1 MKPMKHLVF
10 CPRSLF
16 EKFEQ
21 HVRIKLNSNPP
32 RSPFFKGGI
41 LSKARKLLFGKE
53 GQGRFVSA
61 NFCLTMLGNLALALL
76 MLPVASLHAQV
87 PFYQG
92 KTITVIVSS
101 DAGGTSDLRVKSLVP
116 YLQKYVPGNPTVM
129 LEYMPGGGGRKAA
142 NHVFRSVKPDGLI
155 IGSMGTTL
163 LAAAIQGESGVLY
176 DLNKFIY
183 LGSSD
188 ATTQHIFSTRK
199 EIGLTNLEKLRA
211 ATAVRIGAQ
220 SVGHNIYITGRLFA
234 FFLALKDPRMV
245 VGYSGPEIDLALLR
259 GEVDARSSLI
269 ASIVQRTPEWVDKGL
284 VDFHAVLETPRGNRH
299 PRFAHLPE
307 LETFAKSDKERKVL
321 ELQRAIR
328 LGGSAIVL
336 PPNTPRDR
344 VEILQTAM
352 RKALN
357 DPAFPVN
364 FRKLVGEDPTPLMP
378 EELQKVIQE
387 VPRDPEV
394 IALFNKI
401 AGAERLPD
409 R

>member
-1 MKPMKHLVF
+1 L
-10 CPRSLF
+10 C
-16 EKFEQ
+16 
-21 HVRIKLNSNPP
+21 
-32 RSPFFKGGI
+32 
-41 LSKARKLLFGKE
+41 
-53 GQGRFVSA
+53 
-61 NFCLTMLGNLALALL
+61 NLALALFA
-76 MLPVASLHAQV
+76 LPTASLYAQV

-116 YLQKYVPGNPTVM
+116 YLQKYIPGNPTVVVD
-129 LEYMPGGGGRKAA
+129 YMPGGGGRKAA
-142 NHVFRSVKPDGLI
+142 NHVFRSVKPDGLM

-188 ATTQHIFSTRK
+188 AATQHIFSTRK
-199 EIGLTNLEKLRA
+199 EVGLTSLEKLRGA
-211 ATAVRIGAQ
+211 PGIRIGAQ

-234 FFLALKDPRMV
+234 YFLALKDPRMV
-245 VGYSGPEIDLALLR
+245 VGYSGPEVDLALLR

-284 VDFHAVLETPRGNRH
+284 VDFHAVLETPKGNRH

-336 PPNTPRDR
+336 PPNTPRER
-344 VEILQTAM
+344 AEILQVAM

-357 DPAFPVN
+357 DPAFPAN

-378 EELQKVIQE
+378 DELQKVIQD

-394 IALFNKI
+394 IGLFNKI
-401 AGAERLPD
+401 AGGARLPE

>member
-1 MKPMKHLVF
+1 M
-10 CPRSLF
+10 
-16 EKFEQ
+16 
-21 HVRIKLNSNPP
+21 NPKKVLQ
-32 RSPFFKGGI
+32 FFAAAWIALI
-41 LSKARKLLFGKE
+41 LGA
-53 GQGRFVSA
+53 A
-61 NFCLTMLGNLALALL
+61 A
-76 MLPVASLHAQV
+76 HAQT

-92 KTITVIVSS
+92 KTLTVIVSS
-101 DAGGTSDLRVKSLVP
+101 DAGGTSDVRVKSLMP
-116 YLQKYVPGNPTVM
+116 YLQKHIPGNPTIV

-142 NHVFRSVKPDGLI
+142 NHVFRTVKPDGLT

-199 EIGLTNLEKLRA
+199 DLGLTQLDKLRA
-211 ATAVRIGAQ
+211 ASGLRIGAQ

-234 FFLALKDPRMV
+234 HFLGLKDPRMV
-245 VGYSGPEIDLALLR
+245 VGYSGPEVDLALLR

-269 ASIVQRTPEWVDKGL
+269 ASIVQRTPEWIDKNL
-284 VDFHAVLETPRGNRH
+284 VDFHAVFETPKGNRH
-299 PRFAHLPE
+299 ARFAHPPE
-307 LETFAKSDKERKVL
+307 LESFARTDGERKLL

-344 VEILQTAM
+344 VEVLQGAM
-352 RKALN
+352 RRALN
-357 DPAFPVN
+357 EPGFSAF

-378 EELQKVIQE
+378 EELQKVILN
-387 VPRDPEV
+387 VPRDSETV
-394 IALFNKI
+394 ALFNKI
-401 AGAERLPD
+401 AGAGRLPE
-409 R
+409 RPGTGP

>member
-1 MKPMKHLVF
+1 MKWKIILRRLVIALPLVAF
-10 CPRSLF
+10 PTISL
-16 EKFEQ
+16 
-21 HVRIKLNSNPP
+21 
-32 RSPFFKGGI
+32 G
-41 LSKARKLLFGKE
+41 
-53 GQGRFVSA
+53 
-61 NFCLTMLGNLALALL
+61 
-76 MLPVASLHAQV
+76 QV

-116 YLQKYVPGNPTVM
+116 YLQKYIPGNPTFV

-142 NHVFRSVKPDGLI
+142 NHVFRSARPDGLI

-188 ATTQHIFSTRK
+188 AATQHIFATRK
-199 EIGLTNLEKLRA
+199 DVGLTTLEKLRG
-211 ATAVRIGAQ
+211 TAGVKIGAQ
-220 SVGHNIYITGRLFA
+220 AIGHNIYITGRLFA
-234 FFLALKDPRMV
+234 YFLGLKEAKFV

-259 GEVDARSSLI
+259 GEVDGRSSLI
-269 ASIVQRTPEWVDKGL
+269 ASIVQRTPEWADKGL
-284 VDFHAVLETPRGNRH
+284 VDFHAVLETPKGNRH

-307 LETFAKSDKERKVL
+307 LETFAKSDKERKML
-321 ELQRAIR
+321 ALQRAIR

-336 PPNTPRDR
+336 PPNTPRER
-344 VEILQTAM
+344 VEILQAAM
-352 RKALN
+352 RKALA
-357 DPAFPVN
+357 DPMFAVSFKK
-364 FRKLVGEDPTPLMP
+364 FVGEPPTPLMA

-394 IALFNKI
+394 VELFNKI
-401 AGAERLPD
+401 AGAEKLPE

>member
-1 MKPMKHLVF
+1 MKWNKFLRCLALSWSLLLVF
-10 CPRSLF
+10 T
-16 EKFEQ
+16 
-21 HVRIKLNSNPP
+21 V
-32 RSPFFKGGI
+32 
-41 LSKARKLLFGKE
+41 
-53 GQGRFVSA
+53 
-61 NFCLTMLGNLALALL
+61 
-76 MLPVASLHAQV
+76 SLHAQT

-92 KTITVIVSS
+92 KTITIIVSS

-116 YLQKYVPGNPTVM
+116 YMQKYIPGNPTVV

-142 NHVFRSVKPDGLI
+142 NHVFRSAKPDGLM

-176 DLNKFIY
+176 DLNKFVY

-188 ATTQHIFSTRK
+188 ATTQHIFLTRK
-199 EIGLTNLEKLRA
+199 DMGLTNLEKLRGA
-211 ATAVRIGAQ
+211 AGVKIGAQ
-220 SVGHNIYITGRLFA
+220 SIGHNIYITGRLFA
-234 FFLALKDPRMV
+234 FLLGLKDPKFI
-245 VGYSGPEIDLALLR
+245 VGYSGPEVDLALLR

-284 VDFHAVLETPRGNRH
+284 VDFHAVLETPKGNRH

-307 LETFAKSDKERKVL
+307 LESFAKSDRERKVL
-321 ELQRAIR
+321 VLQRAIR

-336 PPNTPRDR
+336 PPNTPRER
-344 VEILQTAM
+344 VEVLQDAM
-352 RKALN
+352 RKAFN
-357 DPAFPVN
+357 DPGFPTT
-364 FRKLVGEDPTPLMP
+364 FRKLVGEEPTPLLP

-394 IALFNKI
+394 IGLFNKI
-401 AGAERLPD
+401 AGAERLPE

>member
-1 MKPMKHLVF
+1 MNHSVEGGSMEWIRFF
-10 CPRSLF
+10 C
-16 EKFEQ
+16 
-21 HVRIKLNSNPP
+21 
-32 RSPFFKGGI
+32 
-41 LSKARKLLFGKE
+41 
-53 GQGRFVSA
+53 
-61 NFCLTMLGNLALALL
+61 CLALVSPLVAVSDGALY
-76 MLPVASLHAQV
+76 AQG

-92 KTITVIVSS
+92 KTITVILSS

-116 YLQKYVPGNPTVM
+116 YLQKYIPGNPTIV

-142 NHVFRSVKPDGLI
+142 NHVFRTAKPDGFV

-163 LAAAIQGESGVLY
+163 LAAAIQGEAGVLY

-188 ATTQHIFSTRK
+188 AATQHIFSTRK
-199 EIGLTNLEKLRA
+199 ESGLTDLEKLRGA
-211 ATAVRIGAQ
+211 SGIRIGAQ
-220 SVGHNIYITGRLFA
+220 AIGHNIYITGRLFA
-234 FFLALKDPRMV
+234 FFLSLKDPKFV
-245 VGYSGPEIDLALLR
+245 VGYSGPEVDLALLR
-259 GEVDARSSLI
+259 GEVDARSSLV

-284 VDFHAVLETPRGNRH
+284 VNFHAVLETPKGNRH

-307 LETFAKSDKERKVL
+307 LETFAKTERERKL
-321 ELQRAIR
+321 LALQRAIR

-336 PPNTPRDR
+336 PPRTPRDR
-344 VEILQTAM
+344 VEILQAAM
-352 RKALN
+352 RKAFN
-357 DPAFPVN
+357 DPGFSAS

-394 IALFNKI
+394 IAVFNKI
-401 AGAERLPD
+401 AGGERLPD

>member
-1 MKPMKHLVF
+1 MEWIRFLRCLAPVLPLVGVSNG
-10 CPRSLF
+10 SL
-16 EKFEQ
+16 
-21 HVRIKLNSNPP
+21 S
-32 RSPFFKGGI
+32 
-41 LSKARKLLFGKE
+41 
-53 GQGRFVSA
+53 
-61 NFCLTMLGNLALALL
+61 
-76 MLPVASLHAQV
+76 AQV

-92 KTITVIVSS
+92 KAITVIVSS

-116 YLQKYVPGNPTVM
+116 YLQKYLPGNPTVV

-142 NHVFRSVKPDGLI
+142 NHVFRTAKADGLV

-163 LAAAIQGESGVLY
+163 LAAALQGESGVLY

-199 EIGLTNLEKLRA
+199 EIGLANIEKLRGA
-211 ATAVRIGAQ
+211 SGIRIGAQ
-220 SVGHNIYITGRLFA
+220 AIGHNIYITGRLFA
-234 FFLALKDPRMV
+234 FFLGVKDPRFV
-245 VGYSGPEIDLALLR
+245 VGYSGPEVDLALLR
-259 GEVDARSSLI
+259 GEVDARASLI
-269 ASIVQRTPEWVDKGL
+269 ASIVQRTPEWLEKGL
-284 VDFHAVLETPRGNRH
+284 VDFHAVLETPKGNRH

-307 LETFAKSDKERKVL
+307 LETFAKSDRERKVL
-321 ELQRAIR
+321 ALQRAIR

-344 VEILQTAM
+344 VEVLQAAM
-352 RKALN
+352 GKALN
-357 DPAFPVN
+357 DPAFFAS

-387 VPRDPEV
+387 VPRDAEG

>member
-1 MKPMKHLVF
+1 
-10 CPRSLF
+10 
-16 EKFEQ
+16 
-21 HVRIKLNSNPP
+21 
-32 RSPFFKGGI
+32 
-41 LSKARKLLFGKE
+41 
-53 GQGRFVSA
+53 
-61 NFCLTMLGNLALALL
+61 MLAFPTAF
-76 MLPVASLHAQV
+76 LHAQV

-92 KTITVIVSS
+92 KKITVIVSS
-101 DAGGTSDLRVKSLVP
+101 DAGGTSSLRVKSLVP
-116 YLQKYVPGNPTVM
+116 YLQKYIPGSPTVV

-142 NHVFRSVKPDGLI
+142 NHVFRSAKSDGLI

-163 LAAAIQGESGVLY
+163 LAAVIQGESGVLY

-188 ATTQHIFSTRK
+188 AATQHIFSTRK
-199 EIGLTNLEKLRA
+199 EIGLTNLEKLQGA
-211 ATAVRIGAQ
+211 SGLRIGAQ

-234 FFLALKDPRMV
+234 YFLALKDPRMV
-245 VGYSGPEIDLALLR
+245 VGYSGPEVDLALLR

-269 ASIVQRTPEWVDKGL
+269 ASIVQRTPEWVDKNL

-336 PPNTPRDR
+336 PPNTPRER
-344 VEILQTAM
+344 VEILQAAM
-352 RKALN
+352 RKALS
-357 DPAFPVN
+357 DPAFAPN
-364 FRKLVGEDPTPLMP
+364 FRKHVGEDPTPLMP
-378 EELQKVIQE
+378 EELQKVIQD

-401 AGAERLPD
+401 AGGERLPE

>member
-1 MKPMKHLVF
+1 MEWVRFF
-10 CPRSLF
+10 C
-16 EKFEQ
+16 
-21 HVRIKLNSNPP
+21 
-32 RSPFFKGGI
+32 
-41 LSKARKLLFGKE
+41 
-53 GQGRFVSA
+53 
-61 NFCLTMLGNLALALL
+61 CLALVLPLVAVPDGALY
-76 MLPVASLHAQV
+76 AQV

-116 YLQKYVPGNPTVM
+116 YLQKYITGNPTIV

-142 NHVFRSVKPDGLI
+142 NHVFRTAKPDGFT

-163 LAAAIQGESGVLY
+163 LAAAIQGEAGVLY
-176 DLNKFIY
+176 DINKFIY

-188 ATTQHIFSTRK
+188 ATTQHIFATRQ
-199 EIGLTNLEKLRA
+199 EIGLTNLEKLREA
-211 ATAVRIGAQ
+211 SGIRIGAQ
-220 SVGHNIYITGRLFA
+220 SIGHNIYITGRLFA
-234 FFLALKDPRMV
+234 FFLGLKDPKFV
-245 VGYSGPEIDLALLR
+245 VGYSGPEVDLALLR

-284 VDFHAVLETPRGNRH
+284 VHFHAVLETPKGNRH

-307 LETFAKSDKERKVL
+307 LETFAKSERERKVL
-321 ELQRAIR
+321 ALQRAIR

-344 VEILQTAM
+344 VEILQAAM

-357 DPAFPVN
+357 DPGFLTS

-394 IALFNKI
+394 LVLFQKI
-401 AGAERLPD
+401 AGGERLPD

>member
-1 MKPMKHLVF
+1 MKWKNLTRFLAPASFLVI
-10 CPRSLF
+10 
-16 EKFEQ
+16 
-21 HVRIKLNSNPP
+21 V
-32 RSPFFKGGI
+32 
-41 LSKARKLLFGKE
+41 
-53 GQGRFVSA
+53 
-61 NFCLTMLGNLALALL
+61 LTV
-76 MLPVASLHAQV
+76 PLHAQA

-92 KTITVIVSS
+92 KTLTIIVSS

-116 YLQKYVPGNPTVM
+116 FMQKYIPGNPTVV

-142 NHVFRSVKPDGLI
+142 NHVFRSARPDGLTV
-155 IGSMGTTL
+155 GSMGTTL
-163 LAAAIQGESGVLY
+163 LAAAIQSESGVLY

-199 EIGLTNLEKLRA
+199 EIGLTNLEKLRG
-211 ATAVRIGAQ
+211 ATGIRIGAQ
-220 SVGHNIYITGRLFA
+220 SIGHNIYITGRLFA
-234 FFLALKDPRMV
+234 FFLGLKEPKFV
-245 VGYSGPEIDLALLR
+245 VGYSGPEVDLALLR

-269 ASIVQRTPEWVDKGL
+269 ASIVQRTPEWIDKGL
-284 VDFHAVLETPRGNRH
+284 VDFHAVLETPKGNRH

-307 LETFAKSDKERKVL
+307 LETFAKSESERKVL
-321 ELQRAIR
+321 LLQRAIR

-344 VEILQTAM
+344 VDILQVAM
-352 RKALN
+352 RKAFN
-357 DPAFPVN
+357 DPGFAAS

-401 AGAERLPD
+401 AGSEKLPD

>member
-1 MKPMKHLVF
+1 MKPMKHL
-10 CPRSLF
+10 
-16 EKFEQ
+16 
-21 HVRIKLNSNPP
+21 
-32 RSPFFKGGI
+32 
-41 LSKARKLLFGKE
+41 
-53 GQGRFVSA
+53 
-61 NFCLTMLGNLALALL
+61 GNLALVLL
-76 MLPVASLHAQV
+76 MLPVASLHAQA

-101 DAGGTSDLRVKSLVP
+101 DAGGTSDLRVKSLLP
-116 YLQKYVPGNPTVM
+116 YLQKNIPGNPTIVV
-129 LEYMPGGGGRKAA
+129 EYMPGGGGRKAA
-142 NHVFRSVKPDGLI
+142 NHVFRSAKPDGLI

-163 LAAAIQGESGVLY
+163 LAAAIQNESGVLY
-176 DLNKFIY
+176 DLNKFVY

-188 ATTQHIFSTRK
+188 ATTQHIFLTRK
-199 EIGLTNLEKLRA
+199 EAGLSSLDKLRGA
-211 ATAVRIGAQ
+211 SGLRIGAQ
-220 SVGHNIYITGRLFA
+220 AIGHNIYITGRLFA
-234 FFLALKDPRMV
+234 FFLNLKDAKMV
-245 VGYSGPEIDLALLR
+245 VGYSGPEVDLALLR

-269 ASIVQRTPEWVDKGL
+269 ASIVQRTPEWADKNM
-284 VDFHAVLETPRGNRH
+284 VDFHAVLETPKGNRH

-336 PPNTPRDR
+336 PPNTPRDK
-344 VEILQTAM
+344 VEILQAAM

-357 DPAFPVN
+357 DPAFPPN
-364 FRKLVGEDPTPLMP
+364 FRKIVGEDPTPLMP

-387 VPRDPEV
+387 VPREPEV

-401 AGAERLPD
+401 AGGERLPD

>member
-1 MKPMKHLVF
+1 MKW
-10 CPRSLF
+10 
-16 EKFEQ
+16 
-21 HVRIKLNSNPP
+21 IK
-32 RSPFFKGGI
+32 
-41 LSKARKLLFGKE
+41 
-53 GQGRFVSA
+53 
-61 NFCLTMLGNLALALL
+61 CLRNLALALL
-76 MLPVASLHAQV
+76 ALPTAFLYAQV

-101 DAGGTSDLRVKSLVP
+101 DAGGTSDLRVRSLVP
-116 YLQKYVPGNPTVM
+116 YLQKYVPGNPTVV

-199 EIGLTNLEKLRA
+199 EIGLTNLERLRA
-211 ATAVRIGAQ
+211 ATGVRIGAQ
-220 SVGHNIYITGRLFA
+220 SVGHNIYITGRLFG
-234 FFLALKDPRMV
+234 FFLGLKDPRMV

-269 ASIVQRTPEWVDKGL
+269 ASIVQRTPEWLEKGL
-284 VDFHAVLETPRGNRH
+284 VDFHAVLETPKGNRH

-307 LETFAKSDKERKVL
+307 LETFVKSDKERKVL

-336 PPNTPRDR
+336 PPNTPRER

-364 FRKLVGEDPTPLMP
+364 FRKLVGEEPTPLMP

-401 AGAERLPD
+401 AGGERLPE

>member
-1 MKPMKHLVF
+1 MKAMKYLLSF
-10 CPRSLF
+10 AKEGSSSYALQPLF
-16 EKFEQ
+16 EKEQ
-21 HVRIKLNSNPP
+21 KR
-32 RSPFFKGGI
+32 
-41 LSKARKLLFGKE
+41 
-53 GQGRFVSA
+53 RFHSA
-61 NFCLTMLGNLALALL
+61 NFWATLLRNLAMALVVL
-76 MLPVASLHAQV
+76 SAVSLHAQV

-116 YLQKYVPGNPTVM
+116 YLQKHIPGNPTVV

-142 NHVFRSVKPDGLI
+142 NHVFRSAKPDGLI

-163 LAAAIQGESGVLY
+163 LAAAIQNESGVLY
-176 DLNKFIY
+176 DLNKFVY

-188 ATTQHIFSTRK
+188 ATTQHIFLTRK
-199 EIGLTNLEKLRA
+199 EAGLSSLDKLRGA
-211 ATAVRIGAQ
+211 SGLRIGAQ
-220 SVGHNIYITGRLFA
+220 AIGHNIYITGRLFA
-234 FFLALKDPRMV
+234 FFLNLKDAKMV
-245 VGYSGPEIDLALLR
+245 VGYSGPEVDLALLR

-269 ASIVQRTPEWVDKGL
+269 ASIVQRTPEWVDRGL
-284 VDFHAVLETPRGNRH
+284 VDFHAVIETPRGNRH

-307 LETFAKSDKERKVL
+307 LETFAKSDRERKVL

-336 PPNTPRDR
+336 PPNTPRDK
-344 VEILQTAM
+344 VEILQAAM

-357 DPAFPVN
+357 DPAFSPN
-364 FRKLVGEDPTPLMP
+364 FRKIVGEDPTPLMP

-387 VPRDPEV
+387 VPREPEV

-401 AGAERLPD
+401 AGGERLPD